1 MNETET
7 PLASPA
13 PATAAPGLPF
23 GKLAAVYRG
32 LFMAGCTLWYLVP
45 LLVQSALFGH
55 DMRRALRVR
64 KRWAR
69 TVLRHLGV
77 RILREGPLPA
87 PEGPALYVGNH
98 RSYLDPIVVLHDV
111 EALPVAKAE
120 VASWPLIGFAA
131 RATGIMYVKRESKR
145 SRFGTLMAIRQTLQE
160 GHSVLLYPE
169 GTTHLDPH
177 TMPFRAGAFR
187 VAAELGVPVV
197 PVAIDYPD
205 PANAWVGDATF
216 LPHFLQAFAK
226 KYLEVRIAYG
236 PPLVHDDA
244 RQLVAR
250 TREWIDGRLKEWNAL
265 AVR

>member
-1 MNETET
+1 MNETDT
-7 PLASPA
+7 PLASPHAANVA
-13 PATAAPGLPF
+13 PPLPF
-23 GKLAAVYRG
+23 GKLVAVYRG
-32 LFMAGCTLWYLVP
+32 LFMAGCTLWYLAP
-45 LLVQSALFGH
+45 LLLKSALMGH

-77 RILREGPLPA
+77 RILREGALPTH
-87 PEGPALYVGNH
+87 EGPALYVGNH

-145 SRFGTLMAIRQTLQE
+145 SRFGTLMAIRQTLE
-160 GHSVLLYPE
+160 AGHSVLLYPE
-169 GTTHLDPH
+169 GTTHLEPH
-177 TMPFRAGAFR
+177 TIAFRPGAFR

-216 LPHFLQAFAK
+216 VPHFLQAFAK
-226 KYLEVRIAYG
+226 KYLDVRIAYG
-236 PPLVHDDA
+236 PPLSDDDP
-244 RQLVAR
+244 RELVAR
-250 TREWIDGRLKEWNAL
+250 TRAWIDGRLAQWDE
-265 AVR
+265 RQEM